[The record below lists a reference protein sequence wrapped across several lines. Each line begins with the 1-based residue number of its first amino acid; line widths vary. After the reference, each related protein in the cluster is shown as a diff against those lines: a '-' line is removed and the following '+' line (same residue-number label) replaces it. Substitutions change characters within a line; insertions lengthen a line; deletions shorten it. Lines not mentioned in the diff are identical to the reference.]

1 MATDTVLEHMHP
13 ALTLLAVLGIAVGDG
28 ALNKAECQPG
38 NEGYVRCRVGW
49 VQGSG
54 QRRYPLAAQMVVCAG

>member
-1 MATDTVLEHMHP
+1 MGAMATDTVLEHMHP

-54 QRRYPLAAQMVVCAG
+54 QRR

>member
-54 QRRYPLAAQMVVCAG
+54 QRR